1 MIAKLPKLRSL
12 DLSQTEVGSAG
23 VAFLKGHPAL
33 RELNLERTR
42 VGNAAMEALSGNE
55 DLTSLDVSGHP
66 R

>member
-33 RELNLERTR
+33 RELDLEGTP

-55 DLTSLDVSGHP
+55 DLDVVKCLGHP